1 MSVRRVKISLA
12 YQAIEL
18 PTRVALQVA
27 QVCQTITIC
36 QQSGSRKLSKRF
48 NKTYKILSVMKSTLK
63 KYSVPQM
70 EMQELE
76 VERGF
81 SLSYGGEGEPGQ
93 DSGYNDSDFE
103 L

>member
-1 MSVRRVKISLA
+1 
-12 YQAIEL
+12 
-18 PTRVALQVA
+18 
-27 QVCQTITIC
+27 
-36 QQSGSRKLSKRF
+36 
-48 NKTYKILSVMKSTLK
+48 MKSTLK

-70 EMQELE
+70 EVQELE

-93 DSGYNDSDFE
+93 DSGYNDTDFE